1 MKLQSA
7 IKKIEKRLE
16 GTDYQMTI
24 EPSGKKGICG
34 EIVLLTQGRVIT
46 MSIGHKWDC
55 DKTPEKLKSYQRKA
69 TKAEFMKYG
78 YVGTIHNRRENDH
91 SDSMTDYFAGYF
103 PRNLSQCLDSLV
115 TPPSKYSTGMMI
127 KFKDNKRMNRWNLA
141 NKIGVI
147 TESHGKTYT
156 VLLLEDQKPQNHM
169 AERDIEEVK

>member
-78 YVGTIHNRRENDH
+78 HENPGGALKAKKWLLAGTCSKRNDLQGAWVGDTMCGSGEYVYADKVIVFGRVDWTQV
-91 SDSMTDYFAGYF
+91 F
-103 PRNLSQCLDSLV
+103 
-115 TPPSKYSTGMMI
+115 KYAFT
-127 KFKDNKRMNRWNLA
+127 L
-141 NKIGVI
+141 
-147 TESHGKTYT
+147 
-156 VLLLEDQKPQNHM
+156 
-169 AERDIEEVK
+169 